1 VGVRTR
7 PGKLN
12 RIARISLACA
22 LLLLPLGALAQS
34 SAIWVLYP
42 DVGQP
47 ERDAFTLMRT
57 GIEAVA
63 ARARVEVVAIPVPE
77 NASPTEFAA
86 RIRSRPPRT
95 IIALGRRAYLLTK
108 AMKVETPVVVGAVDL
123 PVGAGAEDGISLTTD
138 PRVVIATLR
147 TVAPQIQRVVVI
159 ADPERD
165 RWWID
170 PARAAAD
177 RAGILLQLHAASTI
191 GEAAAHYLNVFR
203 YGNPRTDAIWLVDS
217 GRYVTA
223 DTLPRIIE
231 ESWSR
236 NFLVFSNTLEHV
248 NQGALFAH
256 YPDPRPM
263 GERIARLAI
272 DGNARHE
279 MRFLEDV
286 KRAANA
292 RVGTHLGPAVNNAQ
306 LSRFDVV
313 LGRE

>member
-1 VGVRTR
+1 MGVRTR
-7 PGKLN
+7 AGKLN
-12 RIARISLACA
+12 LIARISLACA

-34 SAIWVLYP
+34 NLLWVLYP

-57 GIEAVA
+57 GIEAAA
-63 ARARVEVVAIPVPE
+63 ARARVEIVATAVPE
-77 NASPTEFAA
+77 NASPSEYAA
-86 RIRSRPPRT
+86 RIRSRPPRAV
-95 IIALGRRAYLLTK
+95 IALGRRAYLLTK
-108 AMKVETPVVVGAVDL
+108 AMELEIPVVVGAVDL
-123 PVGAGAEDGISLTTD
+123 PVGAASEEGISLTTD
-138 PRVVIATLR
+138 PRVVMATLR
-147 TVAPQIQRVVVI
+147 TVAPQIQRVIVV

-165 RWWID
+165 RWWLD
-170 PARAAAD
+170 AARAAAD
-177 RAGILLQLHAASTI
+177 RAGLLLQLHAASTI
-191 GEAAAHYLNVFR
+191 GEAAAHYLSVFR

-256 YPDPRPM
+256 YPDPRPI
-263 GERIARLAI
+263 GERIGRLAL
-272 DGNARHE
+272 DGDSQHGI
-279 MRFLEDV
+279 RFLEDV

-306 LSRFDVV
+306 LSQFDVV

>member
-1 VGVRTR
+1 MGVRAR
-7 PGKLN
+7 ASNLN
-12 RIARISLACA
+12 RFARILFACA
-22 LLLLPLGALAQS
+22 LLLLPLGVLAQS
-34 SAIWVLYP
+34 SALWVLYP
-42 DVGQP
+42 DVNQP
-47 ERDAFTLMRT
+47 ERDAFTLMRK

-63 ARARVEVVAIPVPE
+63 GRARVEVVPFAVPE
-77 NASPTEFAA
+77 NASPAEYVA
-86 RIRSRPPRT
+86 RLRSRPPRV

-108 AMKVETPVVVGAVDL
+108 AMEVDTPVVVGAVDL
-123 PVGAGAEDGISLTTD
+123 PVGAARENGISLTTD
-138 PRVVIATLR
+138 PRLVIATLR
-147 TVAPQIQRVVVI
+147 NVAPQIERLVVI

-177 RAGILLQLHAASTI
+177 RAGIQLQLHSASTI

-203 YGNPRTDAIWLVDS
+203 YGNPRTDAIWMNDS
-217 GRYVTA
+217 GRYITA

-236 NFLVFSNTLEHV
+236 SFLVFSNTVEHV

-256 YPDPRPM
+256 YPDPKPM
-263 GERIARLAI
+263 GERLARLAL
-272 DGNARHE
+272 DRDAHRGVQ
-279 MRFLEDV
+279 FLEDV

-292 RVGTHLGPAVNNAQ
+292 RVGAHLGPAVNNAQ
-306 LSRFDVV
+306 LSQFDLV

>member
-1 VGVRTR
+1 MGVRKR
-7 PGKLN
+7 VSVLN
-12 RIARISLACA
+12 RIAWISLACA
-22 LLLLPLGALAQS
+22 LFLLPLTAFAQS
-34 SAIWVLYP
+34 NALWILYP

-57 GIEAVA
+57 GIETVA

-77 NASPTEFAA
+77 NAAPTEFAA

-95 IIALGRRAYLLTK
+95 IIALGRRAYQLTK
-108 AMKVETPVVVGAVDL
+108 AMEVETPVVVGAVDL
-123 PVGAGAEDGISLTTD
+123 PVGAAENGISLTID
-138 PRVVIATLR
+138 PRIVIATLR
-147 TVAPQIQRVVVI
+147 AIAPQIQRVTVI

-177 RAGILLQLHAASTI
+177 RAGILLQLHSASTI

-203 YGNPRTDAIWLVDS
+203 YGNPQTDAIWMVDS

-236 NFLVFSNTLEHV
+236 SFLVFSNTLEHV

-256 YPDPRPM
+256 YLDPRPM
-263 GERIARLAI
+263 GERLARLAL
-272 DGNARHE
+272 DRNARPE

-306 LSRFDVV
+306 LSQFDVV